1 MSLMEFQIPLAHRLR
16 PQSLNE
22 IIGQEHITGS
32 GKILHRFL
40 EEKRLFSMIFFGPPG
55 SGKTSVAEI
64 CAKSLNLEFILF
76 NAVTGN
82 KKDLDEIFAQA
93 RIARQIVLIVDEVHR
108 LNKDKQDLLLP
119 YVENGQIILIGM
131 TTSNPYF
138 SINPAIRSRV
148 ILVEFKALSKAAM
161 LMTLENA
168 LVDKRA
174 NINLNLSLE
183 TKNALIEIAN
193 GDVRSLLNTL
203 DVLNISYPNQE
214 ITIDLIHQLFMSSN
228 QSFHKDDDGYYD
240 ALSALQKSIR
250 GSQVDA
256 ALYYLAKLLVAQD
269 IESIER
275 RVLVTAYEDIGLANP
290 ALVAR
295 TLTAFEVARRVG
307 FPEALY
313 PLATTIIDLALSPKS
328 KSAALALGK
337 AIKENEDHPLQV
349 PNYLRLTPV
358 NLSKENQYDYGRA
371 DLWHQIEYLPE
382 DVKELPFYTPNSSSP
397 YENTLANNLNSLNQ
411 IKRSRDLKS
420 LKYK

>member
-1 MSLMEFQIPLAHRLR
+1 MDIQIPLAHRLR
-16 PQSLNE
+16 PTHLDE
-22 IIGQEHITGS
+22 IIGQEHLTEK
-32 GKILHRFL
+32 GKILSRFI
-40 EEKRLFSMIFFGPPG
+40 EENRLFSMIFFGPPG

-64 CAKSLNLEFILF
+64 CARSLHLEFSLF
-76 NAVTGN
+76 NAVTDH
-82 KKDLDEIFAQA
+82 KKDLDEIFAHA
-93 RIARQIVLIVDEVHR
+93 RMAKQMVLIVDEVHR

-148 ILVEFKALSKAAM
+148 ILVEFKTLSKDSM
-161 LMTLENA
+161 IKTLNNALLDSRSKLQLDLTQESKEA
-168 LVDKRA
+168 LVDM
-174 NINLNLSLE
+174 
-183 TKNALIEIAN
+183 AN
-193 GDVRSLLNTL
+193 GDVRNLFNSL
-203 DVLNISYPNQE
+203 DVINILYPNQK
-214 ITIDLIHQLFMSSN
+214 IDIDLLQQLFLSTN

-313 PLATTIIDLALSPKS
+313 PLATLIIDLALSPKS
-328 KSAALALGK
+328 KSAALALSK
-337 AIKENEDHPLQV
+337 AIHENESHPLQV
-349 PNYLRLTPV
+349 PLYLRLSAV
-358 NLSKENQYDYGRA
+358 HVSKEDQYDYGRA
-371 DLWHQIEYLPE
+371 DLWHQIEYLP
-382 DVKELPFYTPNSSSP
+382 DGVKNLPFYLPNQSSP
-397 YENTLANNLNSLNQ
+397 YENTLENN
-411 IKRSRDLKS
+411 LKS
-420 LKYK
+420 LKQIKRTRDLSVLKNK

>member
-1 MSLMEFQIPLAHRLR
+1 MEFQIPLAHRLR
-16 PQSLNE
+16 PQTLTE
-22 IIGQEHITGS
+22 IIGQDHITGQ
-32 GKILHRFL
+32 GKILSRFL

-64 CAKSLNLEFILF
+64 CAKSLNLDFVLF

-93 RIARQIVLIVDEVHR
+93 RIAKQMVLIVDEVHR

-148 ILVEFKALSKAAM
+148 ILVEFKALTKTSMLKALDLA
-161 LMTLENA
+161 LQDPRADLHLKLSVDTKNA
-168 LVDKRA
+168 LVD
-174 NINLNLSLE
+174 L
-183 TKNALIEIAN
+183 AN

-203 DVLNISYPNQE
+203 DVLNITYPHQE
-214 ITIDLIHQLFMSSN
+214 LSIDHIQQLFMTSN
-228 QSFHKDDDGYYD
+228 QAFHKDDDGYYD

-256 ALYYLAKLLVAQD
+256 ALYYLAKLLVAGD
-269 IESIER
+269 IESVER

-313 PLATTIIDLALSPKS
+313 PLAIIIIDLALSPKS
-328 KSAALALGK
+328 KSAALALAK

-349 PNYLRLTPV
+349 PSYLRLTPV
-358 NLSKENQYDYGRA
+358 NASQEDQYDYDRA

-382 DVKELPFYTPNSSSP
+382 GISHLPFYTPNNSSP
-397 YENTLANNLNSLNQ
+397 YENTLESNLKSLNQ
-411 IKRSRDLKS
+411 IKRSKDLRS
-420 LKYK
+420 LKHK

>member
-1 MSLMEFQIPLAHRLR
+1 MEIQIPLAHRLR
-16 PQSLNE
+16 PQSLKD
-22 IIGQEHITGS
+22 IIGQEHITGNA
-32 GKILHRFL
+32 KILKRFI

-55 SGKTSVAEI
+55 CGKTSVAEI
-64 CAKSLNLEFILF
+64 CAKSLNLDFILF

-93 RIARQIVLIVDEVHR
+93 RLAQQLVLIVDEVHR

-131 TTSNPYF
+131 TSSNPYF

-148 ILVEFKALSKAAM
+148 VLVEFKALSRESM
-161 LMTLENA
+161 LLSLNNA
-168 LVDKRA
+168 LSDKRSQLTIDLTNDA
-174 NINLNLSLE
+174 KE
-183 TKNALIEIAN
+183 AVVDIAN
-193 GDVRSLLNTL
+193 GDVRNLLNTL
-203 DVLNISYPNQE
+203 DVLNIVYPNQS
-214 ITIDLIHQLFMSSN
+214 ITLDQIEQLFTSRN

-269 IESIER
+269 IDSIER

-290 ALVAR
+290 PLVAR

-307 FPEALY
+307 FPEAFY
-313 PLATTIIDLALSPKS
+313 PLATLIIDLALSPKS

-337 AIKENEDHPLQV
+337 ALRENETHPLQV
-349 PNYLRLTPV
+349 PNYLRLSAV
-358 NLSKENQYDYGRA
+358 NVPKVDQYDYERS

-382 DVKELPFYTPNSSSP
+382 GVQNTPFYTPLNSSP
-397 YENTLANNLNSLNQ
+397 YEKTLEENLKRLDQ
-411 IKRSRDLKS
+411 IKRSRNLRNLK
-420 LKYK
+420 K

>member
-1 MSLMEFQIPLAHRLR
+1 MEYQIPLAHRLR
-16 PQSLNE
+16 PQSLSE

-32 GKILHRFL
+32 GKILNRFL

-64 CAKSLNLEFILF
+64 CAKSLNLEFVLF

-93 RIARQIVLIVDEVHR
+93 RIAKQIVLIVDEVHR

-148 ILVEFKALSKAAM
+148 VLVEFKALSKAAM

-174 NINLNLSLE
+174 NIHLNLSLE

-214 ITIDLIHQLFMSSN
+214 ITIELIHQLFMSSN
-228 QSFHKDDDGYYD
+228 QSFHKD
-240 ALSALQKSIR
+240 
-250 GSQVDA
+250 
-256 ALYYLAKLLVAQD
+256 
-269 IESIER
+269 
-275 RVLVTAYEDIGLANP
+275 
-290 ALVAR
+290 
-295 TLTAFEVARRVG
+295 
-307 FPEALY
+307 
-313 PLATTIIDLALSPKS
+313 
-328 KSAALALGK
+328 
-337 AIKENEDHPLQV
+337 
-349 PNYLRLTPV
+349 
-358 NLSKENQYDYGRA
+358 
-371 DLWHQIEYLPE
+371 
-382 DVKELPFYTPNSSSP
+382 
-397 YENTLANNLNSLNQ
+397 
-411 IKRSRDLKS
+411 
-420 LKYK
+420 